1 MGGVTFWLPLP
12 LSLLKLPN
20 VIGVQTP
27 LPDKDLYP
35 NHILRVIRT
44 FSFFPLK
51 LIFVD
56 LKPDPVDILGIA
68 KITRSPSDSSLGPW
82 FYVNARRDRFNVE
95 VS

>member
-1 MGGVTFWLPLP
+1 MPS
-12 LSLLKLPN
+12 SLLKLLN
-20 VIGVQTP
+20 VVGVPTP
-27 LPDKDLYP
+27 LSDKDLSP
-35 NHILRVIRT
+35 SHIVRVIKT
-44 FSFFPLK
+44 FSFFPFK

-82 FYVNARRDRFNVE
+82 FYVNARRDLFYVE

>member
-1 MGGVTFWLPLP
+1 MTFSLPLP
-12 LSLLKLPN
+12 SSLPKLPN
-20 VIGVQTP
+20 DVGFQTP
-27 LPDKDLYP
+27 LSDKDLSP
-35 NHILRVIRT
+35 NHIVRVIRT
-44 FSFFPLK
+44 FSFFPFK

-82 FYVNARRDRFNVE
+82 FYVNARRDLFYVE